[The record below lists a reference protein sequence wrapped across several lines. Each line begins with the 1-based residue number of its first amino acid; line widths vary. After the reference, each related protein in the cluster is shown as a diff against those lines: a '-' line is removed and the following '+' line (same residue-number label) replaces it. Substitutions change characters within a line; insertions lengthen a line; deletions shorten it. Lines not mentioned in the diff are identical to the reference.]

1 MSTDKKINFDKGIG
15 RKKVGDKK
23 YEYFYN
29 STGKNISKSDQ
40 ERINKLRVPPNLKK
54 VWVSLDSK
62 SHVQAVGYDDAGRLQ
77 YIYHEYWKKMTE
89 QNKYLR
95 LKEFIKQ
102 YPKLKKYIK
111 EKANPKS
118 YDKESVYAM
127 LIYMLAKIN
136 IRVGS
141 NKYAK
146 RYKSYGL
153 TTLLKSH
160 VKKKNG
166 NIHLVFLGKS
176 KQKHNIK
183 IENKLIKEFIISQL
197 MLENDKLFHFV
208 KNKKVKNIYSDE
220 LNSIIKSIMGQ
231 VFFAKDFRTYSAN
244 IYFLKYIKEISVKT
258 QSKLNNKSQ
267 IKKNLLYALGKT
279 AERLGHTRAMTRKS
293 YVMDFLQAMYVE
305 NPYDFTRF
313 QNPNKFLLD
322 ILSKKEKELIKT
334 RQLNKGKINYIVR
347 RLQRTRKHK
356 GIIR

>member
-23 YEYFYN
+23 FEYFYN
-29 STGKNISKSDQ
+29 SSSKKVTASDQ
-40 ERINKLRVPPNLKK
+40 ERINKLRIPPNLKQ

-62 SHVQAVGYDDAGRLQ
+62 SHVQAVGYDDAGRMQ
-77 YIYHEYWKKMTE
+77 YVYHEYWKKMTE

-95 LKEFIKQ
+95 LKEFIKY

-118 YDKESVYAM
+118 YDKDSVYAM
-127 LIYMLAKIN
+127 LAYMLAKIN
-136 IRVGS
+136 IRIGS

-153 TTLLKSH
+153 TTLLKKH
-160 VKKKNG
+160 VKKKKENL
-166 NIHLVFLGKS
+166 HLVFVGKS

-183 IENKLIKEFIISQL
+183 IENKLIKEFIINQL
-197 MLENDKLFHFV
+197 KLENDKLFHFV
-208 KNKKVKNIYSDE
+208 KNKKVKNVYSDE
-220 LNSIIKSIMGQ
+220 LNAVIKSVMGQ

-258 QSKLNNKSQ
+258 QSKLNVKSQ
-267 IKKNLLYALGKT
+267 IKKNLLYALDKT

-293 YVMDFLQAMYVE
+293 YVMDFLQAMYVD

-313 QNPNKFLLD
+313 QNPNKFLFD
-322 ILSKKEKELIKT
+322 ILSKKEKELIKN

-347 RLQRTRKHK
+347 RLQRRIRKK
-356 GIIR
+356 KKRT